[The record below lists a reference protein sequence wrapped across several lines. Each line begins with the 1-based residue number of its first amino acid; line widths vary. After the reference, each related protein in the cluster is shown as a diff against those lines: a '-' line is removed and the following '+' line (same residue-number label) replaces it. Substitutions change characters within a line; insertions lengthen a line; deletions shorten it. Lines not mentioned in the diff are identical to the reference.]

1 MYPLKE
7 PMHIHSLGGELAEAT
22 ILERMGDNRYLAEYN
37 GVKCSAIFTLRA
49 QGATRLKRPTL
60 AHFCVAVPRISA
72 ASPSLRRLELNQ
84 IRPFQV
90 EAFSQP
96 APLKSAVR
104 QRHYSRALCQR
115 QQQRFAGRA
124 GRRKPRVP
132 LGGKGNPFVNRFYVD
147 DVYGVIKERPP
158 KATDTRDR

>member
-84 IRPFQV
+84 
-90 EAFSQP
+90 
-96 APLKSAVR
+96 
-104 QRHYSRALCQR
+104 SRLR
-115 QQQRFAGRA
+115 S
-124 GRRKPRVP
+124 GRRVFTIRAPNRTRRGPAGIAVP
-132 LGGKGNPFVNRFYVD
+132 MSRGRNNVLWGHGP
-147 DVYGVIKERPP
+147 
-158 KATDTRDR
+158 

>member
-7 PMHIHSLGGELAEAT
+7 PMHIHSLGGELAEAA

-72 ASPSLRRLELNQ
+72 ASPSLR
-84 IRPFQV
+84 IR
-90 EAFSQP
+90 
-96 APLKSAVR
+96 
-104 QRHYSRALCQR
+104 
-115 QQQRFAGRA
+115 
-124 GRRKPRVP
+124 
-132 LGGKGNPFVNRFYVD
+132 
-147 DVYGVIKERPP
+147 
-158 KATDTRDR
+158 